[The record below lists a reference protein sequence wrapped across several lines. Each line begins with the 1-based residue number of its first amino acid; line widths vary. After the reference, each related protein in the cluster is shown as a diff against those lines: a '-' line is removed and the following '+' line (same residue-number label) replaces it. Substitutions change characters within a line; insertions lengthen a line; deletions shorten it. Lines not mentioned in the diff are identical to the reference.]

1 MPLTLFLNYT
11 GKWIRGISGNLL
23 HYIDKI
29 YEDQEVRANLYS
41 KAAWTMGNLA
51 ILKQDYRE
59 ALWYTKQRE
68 RVLAENGIL
77 LHLPKFLERTLALT
91 NKVYKKEYD
100 SWKKQRDDLKKLYK
114 EYGETWE
121 EEDHILWKNYRQQE
135 LYLVSE
141 IFRQERRRKGD
152 SQEKMADALETDQK
166 TISRIERGKYKPR
179 RRICHDL
186 IYEVKNK

>member
-1 MPLTLFLNYT
+1 MPLTLLLNYT

-77 LHLPKFLERTLALT
+77 LHLPQFLERILVT
-91 NKVYKKEYD
+91 KD
-100 SWKKQRDDLKKLYK
+100 SSINLR
-114 EYGETWE
+114 
-121 EEDHILWKNYRQQE
+121 
-135 LYLVSE
+135 
-141 IFRQERRRKGD
+141 
-152 SQEKMADALETDQK
+152 
-166 TISRIERGKYKPR
+166 
-179 RRICHDL
+179 
-186 IYEVKNK
+186 